1 LHEPTKGEKIGA
13 LIALLLLLYLLF
25 KKNPLKAK
33 VSSKLVDSSTG
44 LYFGYGGVRNDP
56 LTIGEILPPP
66 GILNDIANSGFQYH
80 TRQSLMASIPLCPD
94 GYDPIIDPNNNKSY
108 CILAGHGSS
117 IGG

>member
-1 LHEPTKGEKIGA
+1 MGA

-25 KKNPLKAK
+25 KKNPLKAE
-33 VSSKLVDSSTG
+33 VSSKLVDSGTG

-66 GILNDIANSGFQYH
+66 GIPNDIANSGFQYH
-80 TRQSLMASIPLCPD
+80 AKNPSISLCPD
-94 GYDPIIDPNNNKSY
+94 GYGPIIDPDNNKAY
-108 CILAGHGSS
+108 CILAGYGSI